1 MPITKRLLNR
11 AYALA
16 ATGHTRDVGL
26 VLEVI
31 VRQEPNHVEAWEFY
45 LQASTGNRARLQS
58 LGDRIAASNDMLPQI
73 KQEVLEYYKYLLR
86 RVEARER
93 AHAQRRS
100 FMLRLSMGFMLA
112 MLVLLLR
119 DTIPMTF
126 SVSLAVAAAAAWF
139 LADWLR
145 KNGQNLIHSRRAMM
159 RSYAHEAGLVT
170 IQPTAPQ
177 VSAEAGGSAR
187 TGVRKRRS
195 PAAGRPRSRV
205 SLAAENKV
213 NLSAAGSSRKSAGTK
228 RPARARSRVRIK

>member
-1 MPITKRLLNR
+1 MAITKRLLNR

-16 ATGHTRDVGL
+16 ATGHTGDVGL

-31 VRQEPNHVEAWEFY
+31 VRQDPNHVEAWEFY

-58 LGDRIAASNDMLPQI
+58 LGERIAASNDMLPQI

-86 RVEARER
+86 RVDARER
-93 AHAQRRS
+93 AHAQRRL

-112 MLVLLLR
+112 LLVLLLR

-145 KNGQNLIHSRRAMM
+145 KNGQTFIHSRRAMV

-170 IQPTAPQ
+170 IQPATPQ
-177 VSAEAGGSAR
+177 VAVEAGGSA
-187 TGVRKRRS
+187 GAAARKRRS
-195 PAAGRPRSRV
+195 STAGRSRSRV
-205 SLAAENKV
+205 SLAAGSKV
-213 NLSAAGSSRKSAGTK
+213 NLSAAGPSRKSAGTR
-228 RPARARSRVRIK
+228 RPARARSRVKVK